1 MAENRDAILADF
13 QACTGI
19 DDFGEAILYLEQTN
33 WDLLAAINKAMPQ
46 TTQQLPSEMA
56 PDIEMVEEIKVTPLS
71 SSSSS
76 SSSSKLQTVQNSNK
90 TGAMK
95 ADIVESAKPG
105 TSRPKSCMKNRQLTF
120 HINYLDN
127 VYKINLSDL
136 STLRDLKQFIWCKT
150 TVPPCQQKLY
160 GWKKEFANMT
170 PNTVLQTLDLP
181 RENTLYLQS
190 SLPQDGDLA
199 NEAVILSDRMTQTY
213 TLNVKDEVHNKTYKL
228 KFPGTRTVLE
238 VKTDIYSLIDVP
250 VRNQQWK
257 GWPSSLKDDNV
268 ILAQSGI
275 CYPEHD
281 LSVGKLPVKEE
292 KKKVVDLIDSDSSID
307 EPEDVEEFDV
317 PEEFT
322 GDDDIFIDDV
332 KPTKIERLMP
342 ENVVDEVM
350 GTLHFAEQFE
360 KRYGPAHPEFFT
372 GTFEDA
378 LKESCLKPAK
388 ERKLLA
394 VYLHH
399 DNSVLANVFCTQLL
413 GFETV
418 LQLLSAN
425 FIVWGWDITYES
437 NKERFLYS
445 VTQTLGTVGSLAVS
459 SIDVDTLPVLM
470 IIMRSR
476 SNTEIFTIVHGNVGV
491 NELLTNLVQAVDV
504 FQEQR
509 RADIGVEEERQA
521 RERVKREQDRAYQE
535 SLAADR
541 AKEEAKQMQEELE
554 KKKKEQAENERL
566 AEEARKEAHR
576 QAVESSLPPE
586 PQQGAG
592 DGVMKVRVR
601 LPAGKFLERK
611 FQSDTPLQ
619 TLFNFLIVEGYPT
632 EEYKLLSSWPRRD
645 EKQSP
650 KYEIFTQPRQFYQ
663 PRYVQRQELTD
674 CFQCIKLLPSEMDP
688 LYSHPNMSGHM
699 FVILLLRQFRNF
711 APHVQEDNVLDSSKY
726 PSLHLLYSFRAGYQ
740 IRLEHFAWLSTN
752 RSEWPNPI
760 SNPSFYLR
768 FISARWTCYLE
779 RFPNNDY
786 NFSDAIVNMSYN
798 SNILF
803 QVVILAAIIPVQ
815 YPQFSMPLIV
825 KFGNKKWSI
834 FVIARNAVPLGPPT
848 SPSKPGNNG
857 ITTNTLN
864 TAPSLC
870 ALRILF
876 NNVSP
881 I

>member
-19 DDFGEAILYLEQTN
+19 DDFGEAILYLEETN

-46 TTQQLPSEMA
+46 GTQQLPSEMTS
-56 PDIEMVEEIKVTPLS
+56 DIEMVEEIKITPH
-71 SSSSS
+71 
-76 SSSSKLQTVQNSNK
+76 SSSSKQQTAQNSK
-90 TGAMK
+90 KIGTK

-105 TSRPKSCMKNRQLTF
+105 TSRPKSCMRNRTLTF

-127 VYKINLSDL
+127 VYKINLSEL
-136 STLRDLKQFIWCKT
+136 STLKDLKQFIWYKT
-150 TVPPCQQKLY
+150 NIAPCQQHLH
-160 GWKKEFANMT
+160 GWKKEPQT
-170 PNTVLQTLDLP
+170 SNTILQTLDLP
-181 RENTLYLQS
+181 RENTLYLS
-190 SLPQDGDLA
+190 SLSQDGDLSHETI
-199 NEAVILSDRMTQTY
+199 NLSDRMIQTY
-213 TLNVKDEVHNKTYKL
+213 TLNVKDEVHNKTYNL
-228 KFPGTRTVLE
+228 KFPGTRTILE

-307 EPEDVEEFDV
+307 EPEDVEEFEDV
-317 PEEFT
+317 PETFT
-322 GDDDIFIDDV
+322 VEDDIFIDDV
-332 KPTKIERLMP
+332 KSTKVERLMP

-360 KRYGPAHPEFFT
+360 KRYGPAHPEFFA

-445 VTQTLGTVGSLAVS
+445 VTQTLGTIGSLAVS

-491 NELLTNLVQAVDV
+491 NELLTNLVQAVDI

-521 RERVKREQDRAYQE
+521 RERVKQEQDRAYQE

-611 FQSDTPLQ
+611 FQPDTPLQ

-645 EKQSP
+645 LTSMDSKLTLMELKFCP
-650 KYEIFTQPRQFYQ
+650 
-663 PRYVQRQELTD
+663 QET
-674 CFQCIKLLPSEMDP
+674 
-688 LYSHPNMSGHM
+688 
-699 FVILLLRQFRNF
+699 VIL
-711 APHVQEDNVLDSSKY
+711 E
-726 PSLHLLYSFRAGYQ
+726 
-740 IRLEHFAWLSTN
+740 
-752 RSEWPNPI
+752 
-760 SNPSFYLR
+760 
-768 FISARWTCYLE
+768 E
-779 RFPNNDY
+779 R
-786 NFSDAIVNMSYN
+786 
-798 SNILF
+798 
-803 QVVILAAIIPVQ
+803 
-815 YPQFSMPLIV
+815 
-825 KFGNKKWSI
+825 
-834 FVIARNAVPLGPPT
+834 
-848 SPSKPGNNG
+848 
-857 ITTNTLN
+857 
-864 TAPSLC
+864 
-870 ALRILF
+870 
-876 NNVSP
+876 
-881 I
+881 

>member
-19 DDFGEAILYLEQTN
+19 DDFGEAILYLEETN

-46 TTQQLPSEMA
+46 GTQQLPSEMTS
-56 PDIEMVEEIKVTPLS
+56 DIEMVEEIKITPH
-71 SSSSS
+71 
-76 SSSSKLQTVQNSNK
+76 SSSSKQQTAQNSK
-90 TGAMK
+90 KIGTK

-105 TSRPKSCMKNRQLTF
+105 TSRPKSCMRNRTLTF

-127 VYKINLSDL
+127 VYKINLSEL
-136 STLRDLKQFIWCKT
+136 STLKDLKQFIWYKT
-150 TVPPCQQKLY
+150 NIAPCQQHLR
-160 GWKKEFANMT
+160 GWKKEPQT
-170 PNTVLQTLDLP
+170 SNTILQTLDLP
-181 RENTLYLQS
+181 RENTLYLS
-190 SLPQDGDLA
+190 SLSQDGDLSHETI
-199 NEAVILSDRMTQTY
+199 NLSDRMIQTY
-213 TLNVKDEVHNKTYKL
+213 TLNVKDEVHNKTYNL
-228 KFPGTRTVLE
+228 KFPGTRTILE

-292 KKKVVDLIDSDSSID
+292 KKVIDLIDSDSSID
-307 EPEDVEEFDV
+307 EPEDVEEFEDV
-317 PEEFT
+317 PETFT
-322 GDDDIFIDDV
+322 VEDDIFIDDV
-332 KPTKIERLMP
+332 KSTKVERLMP

-360 KRYGPAHPEFFT
+360 KRYGPAHPEFFA

-445 VTQTLGTVGSLAVS
+445 VTQTLGTIGSLAVS

-491 NELLTNLVQAVDV
+491 NELLTNLVQAVDI

-521 RERVKREQDRAYQE
+521 RERVKQEQDRAYQE

-611 FQSDTPLQ
+611 FQPDTPLQ

-645 EKQSP
+645 LTSMDSKLTLMELKFCP
-650 KYEIFTQPRQFYQ
+650 
-663 PRYVQRQELTD
+663 QET
-674 CFQCIKLLPSEMDP
+674 
-688 LYSHPNMSGHM
+688 
-699 FVILLLRQFRNF
+699 VIL
-711 APHVQEDNVLDSSKY
+711 E
-726 PSLHLLYSFRAGYQ
+726 
-740 IRLEHFAWLSTN
+740 
-752 RSEWPNPI
+752 
-760 SNPSFYLR
+760 
-768 FISARWTCYLE
+768 E
-779 RFPNNDY
+779 R
-786 NFSDAIVNMSYN
+786 
-798 SNILF
+798 
-803 QVVILAAIIPVQ
+803 
-815 YPQFSMPLIV
+815 
-825 KFGNKKWSI
+825 
-834 FVIARNAVPLGPPT
+834 
-848 SPSKPGNNG
+848 
-857 ITTNTLN
+857 
-864 TAPSLC
+864 
-870 ALRILF
+870 
-876 NNVSP
+876 
-881 I
+881 

>member
-19 DDFGEAILYLEQTN
+19 DDFGEAILYLEETN

-46 TTQQLPSEMA
+46 GTQQLPSEMTS
-56 PDIEMVEEIKVTPLS
+56 DIEMVEEIKITPHS
-71 SSSSS
+71 SLT
-76 SSSSKLQTVQNSNK
+76 KQQTAQNSK
-90 TGAMK
+90 KIGTTK
-95 ADIVESAKPG
+95 ADVIENAKPG
-105 TSRPKSCMKNRQLTF
+105 TSRPKSCMRNRTLTF

-127 VYKINLSDL
+127 VYKINLSEL
-136 STLRDLKQFIWCKT
+136 STLKDLKQFIWYKT
-150 TVPPCQQKLY
+150 NIAPCQQHLY
-160 GWKKEFANMT
+160 GWKKEPQT
-170 PNTVLQTLDLP
+170 SNTILQTLDLP
-181 RENTLYLQS
+181 RENTLYLS
-190 SLPQDGDLA
+190 SLSQDGDLSH
-199 NEAVILSDRMTQTY
+199 ETISLSDRMSQTY
-213 TLNVKDEVHNKTYKL
+213 TLNVKDEVHNKTYNL
-228 KFPGTRTVLE
+228 KFPGSRTILE

-281 LSVGKLPVKEE
+281 LSVGKLPAKEE
-292 KKKVVDLIDSDSSID
+292 KKKVIDLIDSDSSID
-307 EPEDVEEFDV
+307 EPEDVEEFEDV
-317 PEEFT
+317 PETFT
-322 GDDDIFIDDV
+322 VEDDIFIDDV
-332 KPTKIERLMP
+332 KSTKVERLMP
-342 ENVVDEVM
+342 ENVVDEVT

-360 KRYGPAHPEFFT
+360 KRYGPAHPEFFA

-445 VTQTLGTVGSLAVS
+445 VTQTLGTIGSLAVS

-491 NELLTNLVQAVDV
+491 NELLTNLVQAVDI

-521 RERVKREQDRAYQE
+521 RERVKEEQDRAYQE

-554 KKKKEQAENERL
+554 KKKKEEAENERL

-586 PQQGAG
+586 PQQGVG
-592 DGVMKVRVR
+592 DGVMKIRVR

-611 FQSDTPLQ
+611 FQPDTPLQ

-645 EKQSP
+645 LTLMDSKLTLMELKFCP
-650 KYEIFTQPRQFYQ
+650 
-663 PRYVQRQELTD
+663 QET
-674 CFQCIKLLPSEMDP
+674 
-688 LYSHPNMSGHM
+688 
-699 FVILLLRQFRNF
+699 VIL
-711 APHVQEDNVLDSSKY
+711 E
-726 PSLHLLYSFRAGYQ
+726 
-740 IRLEHFAWLSTN
+740 
-752 RSEWPNPI
+752 
-760 SNPSFYLR
+760 
-768 FISARWTCYLE
+768 E
-779 RFPNNDY
+779 R
-786 NFSDAIVNMSYN
+786 
-798 SNILF
+798 
-803 QVVILAAIIPVQ
+803 
-815 YPQFSMPLIV
+815 
-825 KFGNKKWSI
+825 
-834 FVIARNAVPLGPPT
+834 
-848 SPSKPGNNG
+848 
-857 ITTNTLN
+857 
-864 TAPSLC
+864 
-870 ALRILF
+870 
-876 NNVSP
+876 
-881 I
+881 

>member
-19 DDFGEAILYLEQTN
+19 DDFGEAILYLEETN

-46 TTQQLPSEMA
+46 GTQQLPSEMTS
-56 PDIEMVEEIKVTPLS
+56 DIEMVEEIKVTS
-71 SSSSS
+71 H
-76 SSSSKLQTVQNSNK
+76 SSSSKQQTAQNSK
-90 TGAMK
+90 KIGTK

-105 TSRPKSCMKNRQLTF
+105 TSRPKSCMRNRTLTF

-127 VYKINLSDL
+127 VYKINLSEL
-136 STLRDLKQFIWCKT
+136 STLKDLKQFIWYKT
-150 TVPPCQQKLY
+150 NIAPCQQHLR
-160 GWKKEFANMT
+160 GWKKEPQT
-170 PNTVLQTLDLP
+170 SNTILQTLDLP
-181 RENTLYLQS
+181 RENTLYLS
-190 SLPQDGDLA
+190 SLSQDGDLSHETI
-199 NEAVILSDRMTQTY
+199 NLSDRMIQTY
-213 TLNVKDEVHNKTYKL
+213 TLNVKDEVHNKTYNL
-228 KFPGTRTVLE
+228 KFPGTRTILE

-292 KKKVVDLIDSDSSID
+292 KKKVIDLIDSDSSID
-307 EPEDVEEFDV
+307 EPEDVEEFEDV
-317 PEEFT
+317 PETFT
-322 GDDDIFIDDV
+322 VEDDIFIDDV
-332 KPTKIERLMP
+332 KSTKVERLMP

-360 KRYGPAHPEFFT
+360 KRYGPAHPEFFA

-445 VTQTLGTVGSLAVS
+445 VTQTLGTIGSLAVS

-491 NELLTNLVQAVDV
+491 NELLTNLVQAVDI

-521 RERVKREQDRAYQE
+521 RERVKQEQDRAYQE

-611 FQSDTPLQ
+611 FQPDTPLQ

-645 EKQSP
+645 LTSMDAKLTLMELKFCP
-650 KYEIFTQPRQFYQ
+650 
-663 PRYVQRQELTD
+663 QET
-674 CFQCIKLLPSEMDP
+674 
-688 LYSHPNMSGHM
+688 
-699 FVILLLRQFRNF
+699 VIL
-711 APHVQEDNVLDSSKY
+711 E
-726 PSLHLLYSFRAGYQ
+726 
-740 IRLEHFAWLSTN
+740 
-752 RSEWPNPI
+752 
-760 SNPSFYLR
+760 
-768 FISARWTCYLE
+768 E
-779 RFPNNDY
+779 R
-786 NFSDAIVNMSYN
+786 
-798 SNILF
+798 
-803 QVVILAAIIPVQ
+803 
-815 YPQFSMPLIV
+815 
-825 KFGNKKWSI
+825 
-834 FVIARNAVPLGPPT
+834 
-848 SPSKPGNNG
+848 
-857 ITTNTLN
+857 
-864 TAPSLC
+864 
-870 ALRILF
+870 
-876 NNVSP
+876 
-881 I
+881 

>member
-19 DDFGEAILYLEQTN
+19 DDFGEAILYLEETN

-46 TTQQLPSEMA
+46 GTQQLPSEMTS
-56 PDIEMVEEIKVTPLS
+56 DIEMIEEIKVTPH
-71 SSSSS
+71 
-76 SSSSKLQTVQNSNK
+76 SSSSKLQTAQSSKKIGN
-90 TGAMK
+90 TK
-95 ADIVESAKPG
+95 ADVVESAKPG
-105 TSRPKSCMKNRQLTF
+105 TSRPKSCMRNRTLTF

-127 VYKINLSDL
+127 VYKINLSEL
-136 STLRDLKQFIWCKT
+136 STLKDLKQFIWYKT
-150 TVPPCQQKLY
+150 NIAPCQQHLH
-160 GWKKEFANMT
+160 GWKKEPQTSNII
-170 PNTVLQTLDLP
+170 LQTLDLP
-181 RENTLYLQS
+181 RENTLYLS
-190 SLPQDGDLA
+190 SLSQDGDLSHETV
-199 NEAVILSDRMTQTY
+199 NLSDRMIQTY
-213 TLNVKDEVHNKTYKL
+213 TLNVKDEVHNKTYNL

-281 LSVGKLPVKEE
+281 LSVGKLPAKEE
-292 KKKVVDLIDSDSSID
+292 KKKVIDLIDSDSSID
-307 EPEDVEEFDV
+307 EPEDVEEFEDV
-317 PEEFT
+317 PETFT
-322 GDDDIFIDDV
+322 VEDDIFIDDV
-332 KPTKIERLMP
+332 KSTKIERLMP

-360 KRYGPAHPEFFT
+360 KRYGPAHPEFFA

-437 NKERFLYS
+437 NKDRFLYS

-491 NELLTNLVQAVDV
+491 NELLTNLVQAVDI

-521 RERVKREQDRAYQE
+521 RERVKQEQDRAYQE

-611 FQSDTPLQ
+611 FQPDTPLQ

-645 EKQSP
+645 
-650 KYEIFTQPRQFYQ
+650 
-663 PRYVQRQELTD
+663 
-674 CFQCIKLLPSEMDP
+674 
-688 LYSHPNMSGHM
+688 
-699 FVILLLRQFRNF
+699 
-711 APHVQEDNVLDSSKY
+711 
-726 PSLHLLYSFRAGYQ
+726 
-740 IRLEHFAWLSTN
+740 
-752 RSEWPNPI
+752 
-760 SNPSFYLR
+760 
-768 FISARWTCYLE
+768 
-779 RFPNNDY
+779 
-786 NFSDAIVNMSYN
+786 
-798 SNILF
+798 
-803 QVVILAAIIPVQ
+803 
-815 YPQFSMPLIV
+815 
-825 KFGNKKWSI
+825 
-834 FVIARNAVPLGPPT
+834 
-848 SPSKPGNNG
+848 
-857 ITTNTLN
+857 
-864 TAPSLC
+864 
-870 ALRILF
+870 
-876 NNVSP
+876 VSR
-881 I
+881 

>member
-19 DDFGEAILYLEQTN
+19 DDFGEAILYLEETN

-46 TTQQLPSEMA
+46 GTQQLPSEMTS
-56 PDIEMVEEIKVTPLS
+56 DIEMVEEIKITPH
-71 SSSSS
+71 
-76 SSSSKLQTVQNSNK
+76 SSSSKQQTAQNSK
-90 TGAMK
+90 KIGTK

-105 TSRPKSCMKNRQLTF
+105 TSRPKSCMRNRTLTF

-127 VYKINLSDL
+127 VYKINLSEL
-136 STLRDLKQFIWCKT
+136 STLKDLKQFIWYKT
-150 TVPPCQQKLY
+150 NIAPCQQHLR
-160 GWKKEFANMT
+160 GWKKEPQT
-170 PNTVLQTLDLP
+170 SNTILQTLDLP
-181 RENTLYLQS
+181 RENTLYLS
-190 SLPQDGDLA
+190 SLSQDGDLSHETI
-199 NEAVILSDRMTQTY
+199 NLSDRMIQTY
-213 TLNVKDEVHNKTYKL
+213 TLNVKDEVHNKTYNL
-228 KFPGTRTVLE
+228 KFPGTRTILE

-292 KKKVVDLIDSDSSID
+292 KKKVIDLIDSDSSID
-307 EPEDVEEFDV
+307 EPEDVEEFEDV
-317 PEEFT
+317 PETFT
-322 GDDDIFIDDV
+322 VEDDIFIDDV
-332 KPTKIERLMP
+332 KSTKVERLMP

-360 KRYGPAHPEFFT
+360 KRYGPAHPEFFA

-445 VTQTLGTVGSLAVS
+445 VTQTLGTIGSLAVS

-491 NELLTNLVQAVDV
+491 NELLTNLVQAVDI

-521 RERVKREQDRAYQE
+521 RERVKQEQDRAYQE

-611 FQSDTPLQ
+611 FQPDTPLQ

-645 EKQSP
+645 
-650 KYEIFTQPRQFYQ
+650 
-663 PRYVQRQELTD
+663 
-674 CFQCIKLLPSEMDP
+674 
-688 LYSHPNMSGHM
+688 
-699 FVILLLRQFRNF
+699 
-711 APHVQEDNVLDSSKY
+711 
-726 PSLHLLYSFRAGYQ
+726 
-740 IRLEHFAWLSTN
+740 
-752 RSEWPNPI
+752 
-760 SNPSFYLR
+760 
-768 FISARWTCYLE
+768 
-779 RFPNNDY
+779 
-786 NFSDAIVNMSYN
+786 
-798 SNILF
+798 
-803 QVVILAAIIPVQ
+803 
-815 YPQFSMPLIV
+815 
-825 KFGNKKWSI
+825 
-834 FVIARNAVPLGPPT
+834 
-848 SPSKPGNNG
+848 
-857 ITTNTLN
+857 
-864 TAPSLC
+864 
-870 ALRILF
+870 
-876 NNVSP
+876 VSR
-881 I
+881 

>member
-19 DDFGEAILYLEQTN
+19 DDFGEAILYLEETN

-46 TTQQLPSEMA
+46 GTQQLPSEMNS
-56 PDIEMVEEIKVTPLS
+56 DIEMIEEIKVTPH
-71 SSSSS
+71 S
-76 SSSSKLQTVQNSNK
+76 SSSSKLQTAQNSK
-90 TGAMK
+90 KIGTTK
-95 ADIVESAKPG
+95 ADIIESAKPG
-105 TSRPKSCMKNRQLTF
+105 TSRPKSCMRNRTLTF

-127 VYKINLSDL
+127 VYKINLSEL
-136 STLRDLKQFIWCKT
+136 STLKDLKQFIWYKT
-150 TVPPCQQKLY
+150 NIAPCQQYLH
-160 GWKKEFANMT
+160 GWKKEPQT
-170 PNTVLQTLDLP
+170 SNTILQTLDLP
-181 RENTLYLQS
+181 RENTLYLS
-190 SLPQDGDLA
+190 SLSQDGDSSH
-199 NEAVILSDRMTQTY
+199 ETVSLSDRMIQTY
-213 TLNVKDEVHNKTYKL
+213 TLNVKDEVHNKTYNL

-281 LSVGKLPVKEE
+281 LSVGKLPAKEE
-292 KKKVVDLIDSDSSID
+292 KKKVIDLIDSDSSID
-307 EPEDVEEFDV
+307 EPEDVEEFEDV
-317 PEEFT
+317 PETFT
-322 GDDDIFIDDV
+322 VEDDIFIDDV
-332 KPTKIERLMP
+332 KSTKVERLMP
-342 ENVVDEVM
+342 ENIVDEVM
-350 GTLHFAEQFE
+350 GTLYFAEQFE
-360 KRYGPAHPEFFT
+360 KRYGPAHPEFFA

-491 NELLTNLVQAVDV
+491 NELLTNLVQAVDI

-521 RERVKREQDRAYQE
+521 RERVKQEQDRAYQE

-645 EKQSP
+645 LTSMDSKLTLMELKFCP
-650 KYEIFTQPRQFYQ
+650 
-663 PRYVQRQELTD
+663 QET
-674 CFQCIKLLPSEMDP
+674 
-688 LYSHPNMSGHM
+688 
-699 FVILLLRQFRNF
+699 VIL
-711 APHVQEDNVLDSSKY
+711 E
-726 PSLHLLYSFRAGYQ
+726 
-740 IRLEHFAWLSTN
+740 
-752 RSEWPNPI
+752 
-760 SNPSFYLR
+760 
-768 FISARWTCYLE
+768 E
-779 RFPNNDY
+779 R
-786 NFSDAIVNMSYN
+786 
-798 SNILF
+798 
-803 QVVILAAIIPVQ
+803 
-815 YPQFSMPLIV
+815 
-825 KFGNKKWSI
+825 
-834 FVIARNAVPLGPPT
+834 
-848 SPSKPGNNG
+848 
-857 ITTNTLN
+857 
-864 TAPSLC
+864 
-870 ALRILF
+870 
-876 NNVSP
+876 
-881 I
+881 

>member
-19 DDFGEAILYLEQTN
+19 DDFGEAILYLEETN

-46 TTQQLPSEMA
+46 GTQQLPSEMTS
-56 PDIEMVEEIKVTPLS
+56 DVEMIEEIKVTPH
-71 SSSSS
+71 S
-76 SSSSKLQTVQNSNK
+76 SSSSKLHTAQSSKKIGT
-90 TGAMK
+90 TK
-95 ADIVESAKPG
+95 ADAVESAKPG
-105 TSRPKSCMKNRQLTF
+105 TSRPKSCMRNRTLTF

-127 VYKINLSDL
+127 VYKINLSEL
-136 STLRDLKQFIWCKT
+136 STLKDLKQFIWYKT
-150 TVPPCQQKLY
+150 NIAPCQQHLH
-160 GWKKEFANMT
+160 GWKKEPQT
-170 PNTVLQTLDLP
+170 SNTILQTLDLP
-181 RENTLYLQS
+181 RENTLYLS
-190 SLPQDGDLA
+190 SLSQDGDSSH
-199 NEAVILSDRMTQTY
+199 ETVSLSDRMIQTY
-213 TLNVKDEVHNKTYKL
+213 TLNVKDEVHNKTYNL

-281 LSVGKLPVKEE
+281 LSVGKLPAKEE
-292 KKKVVDLIDSDSSID
+292 KKKIIDLIDSDSSID
-307 EPEDVEEFDV
+307 EPEDVEEFEDV
-317 PEEFT
+317 PETFT
-322 GDDDIFIDDV
+322 VEDDIFIDDV
-332 KPTKIERLMP
+332 KSTKVEHLMP

-360 KRYGPAHPEFFT
+360 KRYGLAHPEFFA

-491 NELLTNLVQAVDV
+491 NELLTNLVQAVDI

-521 RERVKREQDRAYQE
+521 RERVKQEQDRAYQE

-645 EKQSP
+645 LTSMDSKLTLMELKFCP
-650 KYEIFTQPRQFYQ
+650 
-663 PRYVQRQELTD
+663 QET
-674 CFQCIKLLPSEMDP
+674 
-688 LYSHPNMSGHM
+688 
-699 FVILLLRQFRNF
+699 VIL
-711 APHVQEDNVLDSSKY
+711 E
-726 PSLHLLYSFRAGYQ
+726 
-740 IRLEHFAWLSTN
+740 
-752 RSEWPNPI
+752 
-760 SNPSFYLR
+760 
-768 FISARWTCYLE
+768 E
-779 RFPNNDY
+779 R
-786 NFSDAIVNMSYN
+786 
-798 SNILF
+798 
-803 QVVILAAIIPVQ
+803 
-815 YPQFSMPLIV
+815 
-825 KFGNKKWSI
+825 
-834 FVIARNAVPLGPPT
+834 
-848 SPSKPGNNG
+848 
-857 ITTNTLN
+857 
-864 TAPSLC
+864 
-870 ALRILF
+870 
-876 NNVSP
+876 
-881 I
+881 

>member
-19 DDFGEAILYLEQTN
+19 DDFGEAILYLEETN

-46 TTQQLPSEMA
+46 GTQQLPSEMA
-56 PDIEMVEEIKVTPLS
+56 PDIEMVEEIKAIPQS
-71 SSSSS
+71 SST
-76 SSSSKLQTVQNSNK
+76 KLQAIAQNTKKLIGNTPKVVSDTAEN
-90 TGAMK
+90 AR
-95 ADIVESAKPG
+95 PG
-105 TSRPKSCMKNRQLTF
+105 TSRPKSCMRNRTLTF

-127 VYKINLSDL
+127 DYKINLSEL
-136 STLRDLKQFIWCKT
+136 STLKDLKQLIFLKT
-150 TVPPCQQKLY
+150 NVTPCQQILH
-160 GWKKEFANMT
+160 GWKKEPQT
-170 PNTVLQTLDLP
+170 LNTVLQTLELP
-181 RENTLYLQS
+181 REVTLYLS
-190 SLPQDGDLA
+190 SISQIGDLA
-199 NEAVILSDRMTQTY
+199 NDTVSLSSRMSQNY
-213 TLNVKDEVHNKTYKL
+213 TLNVKDEVHNETYKL

-238 VKTDIYSLIDVP
+238 VKTDVYSLIDVP

-268 ILAQSGI
+268 MLAQSGI

-281 LSVGKLPVKEE
+281 LSVGKLPSKED
-292 KKKVVDLIDSDSSID
+292 KKKVIDLVDSDSSID
-307 EPEDVEEFDV
+307 EQEDVEEFEQF
-317 PEEFT
+317 PEPFNVE
-322 GDDDIFIDDV
+322 DDIFIDDV
-332 KPTKIERLMP
+332 KSTKIERLMP

-360 KRYGPAHPEFFT
+360 KRYGPAHPEFFA

-437 NKERFLYS
+437 NKERFLHS
-445 VTQTLGTVGSLAVS
+445 VNQTLGTVGSLAVS
-459 SIDVDTLPVLM
+459 SIDVDSLPVLM

-476 SNTEIFTIVHGNVGV
+476 SNTEIFAIVHGNVGV

-521 RERVKREQDRAYQE
+521 RERVKQEQDRAYQE

-554 KKKKEQAENERL
+554 KRKKEQAENERL
-566 AEEARKEAHR
+566 AEKARKEAHR

-592 DGVMKVRVR
+592 DGIMKVRVR
-601 LPAGKFLERK
+601 LPAGEYLERK

-632 EEYKLLSSWPRRD
+632 EEYKILSCSDWPRRD
-645 EKQSP
+645 LTSLDSKLTLMELKFCP
-650 KYEIFTQPRQFYQ
+650 
-663 PRYVQRQELTD
+663 QET
-674 CFQCIKLLPSEMDP
+674 
-688 LYSHPNMSGHM
+688 
-699 FVILLLRQFRNF
+699 VIL
-711 APHVQEDNVLDSSKY
+711 E
-726 PSLHLLYSFRAGYQ
+726 
-740 IRLEHFAWLSTN
+740 
-752 RSEWPNPI
+752 
-760 SNPSFYLR
+760 
-768 FISARWTCYLE
+768 E
-779 RFPNNDY
+779 R
-786 NFSDAIVNMSYN
+786 
-798 SNILF
+798 
-803 QVVILAAIIPVQ
+803 
-815 YPQFSMPLIV
+815 
-825 KFGNKKWSI
+825 
-834 FVIARNAVPLGPPT
+834 
-848 SPSKPGNNG
+848 
-857 ITTNTLN
+857 
-864 TAPSLC
+864 
-870 ALRILF
+870 
-876 NNVSP
+876 
-881 I
+881 

>member
-1 MAENRDAILADF
+1 MTCPR
-13 QACTGI
+13 ACTGI
-19 DDFGEAILYLEQTN
+19 DDFGDAILYLEATN

-46 TTQQLPSEMA
+46 TTQQLPSEIT
-56 PDIEMVEEIKVTPLS
+56 PDIEMVEEIKVTPRS
-71 SSSSS
+71 ST
-76 SSSSKLQTVQNSNK
+76 SKLQTVQNSNK
-90 TGAMK
+90 PGAVK
-95 ADIVESAKPG
+95 ADVVENAKPG
-105 TSRPKSCMKNRQLTF
+105 TSRPKSCMKNRTLTF

-127 VYKINLSDL
+127 VYKINLSEL
-136 STLRDLKQFIWCKT
+136 STLRELKQFIWCKT
-150 TVPPCQQKLY
+150 SVAPCQQNLH
-160 GWKKEFANMT
+160 GWKKEPGT

-181 RENTLYLQS
+181 RENTLYLS
-190 SLPQDGDLA
+190 VLSQDGDVA
-199 NEAVILSDRMTQTY
+199 NETVSLSERMTQTY

-281 LSVGKLPVKEE
+281 LSVGKLPAKEE

-332 KPTKIERLMP
+332 KPTKVERLMP

-459 SIDVDTLPVLM
+459 GIDVDTLPILM

-521 RERVKREQDRAYQE
+521 RERVKQEQDRAYQE

-586 PQQGAG
+586 PQQGTG

-645 EKQSP
+645 LTSMDSKLTLMELKFCP
-650 KYEIFTQPRQFYQ
+650 
-663 PRYVQRQELTD
+663 QET
-674 CFQCIKLLPSEMDP
+674 
-688 LYSHPNMSGHM
+688 
-699 FVILLLRQFRNF
+699 VIL
-711 APHVQEDNVLDSSKY
+711 E
-726 PSLHLLYSFRAGYQ
+726 
-740 IRLEHFAWLSTN
+740 
-752 RSEWPNPI
+752 
-760 SNPSFYLR
+760 
-768 FISARWTCYLE
+768 E
-779 RFPNNDY
+779 R
-786 NFSDAIVNMSYN
+786 
-798 SNILF
+798 
-803 QVVILAAIIPVQ
+803 
-815 YPQFSMPLIV
+815 
-825 KFGNKKWSI
+825 
-834 FVIARNAVPLGPPT
+834 
-848 SPSKPGNNG
+848 
-857 ITTNTLN
+857 
-864 TAPSLC
+864 
-870 ALRILF
+870 
-876 NNVSP
+876 
-881 I
+881 

>member
-19 DDFGEAILYLEQTN
+19 YDFEEAILYLEETN

-71 SSSSS
+71 SSSS
-76 SSSSKLQTVQNSNK
+76 KLQNSK
-90 TGAMK
+90 KIGSVSTE
-95 ADIVESAKPG
+95 DIVENAKPG
-105 TSRPKSCMKNRQLTF
+105 TSRPKSCIKNRTLTF
-120 HINYLDN
+120 HINYLDK
-127 VYKINLSDL
+127 VYNINISEL
-136 STLRDLKQFIWCKT
+136 STLRELKQFIYYKT
-150 TVPPCQQKLY
+150 GVPVCQQNLH
-160 GWKKEFANMT
+160 GWKIEPASMT
-170 PNTVLQTLDLP
+170 TTLKVLDLP
-181 RENTLYLQS
+181 RENTLYLS
-190 SLPQDGDLA
+190 MLSQDGDLA
-199 NEAVILSDRMTQTY
+199 HESLSLSDRMTLTY

-257 GWPSSLKDDNV
+257 GWPSSMKDDNV

-281 LSVGKLPVKEE
+281 LSVGKLPAKEE
-292 KKKVVDLIDSDSSID
+292 KKKVVDLVDSDSSID
-307 EPEDVEEFDV
+307 EQEDVEEFDV

-332 KPTKIERLMP
+332 KPTKVERLMP
-342 ENVVDEVM
+342 EIVVDEVT

-360 KRYGPAHPEFFT
+360 KRYGAAHPEFFT

-445 VTQTLGTVGSLAVS
+445 ITQTLGTVGTLAVS

-509 RADIGVEEERQA
+509 RADIGAEEERQA
-521 RERVKREQDRAYQE
+521 RERVKQEQDRAYQE

-541 AKEEAKQMQEELE
+541 AKEEAKQMQEERE
-554 KKKKEQAENERL
+554 KKMKEQAENERL

-645 EKQSP
+645 
-650 KYEIFTQPRQFYQ
+650 
-663 PRYVQRQELTD
+663 
-674 CFQCIKLLPSEMDP
+674 
-688 LYSHPNMSGHM
+688 
-699 FVILLLRQFRNF
+699 
-711 APHVQEDNVLDSSKY
+711 
-726 PSLHLLYSFRAGYQ
+726 
-740 IRLEHFAWLSTN
+740 
-752 RSEWPNPI
+752 
-760 SNPSFYLR
+760 
-768 FISARWTCYLE
+768 
-779 RFPNNDY
+779 
-786 NFSDAIVNMSYN
+786 
-798 SNILF
+798 
-803 QVVILAAIIPVQ
+803 
-815 YPQFSMPLIV
+815 
-825 KFGNKKWSI
+825 
-834 FVIARNAVPLGPPT
+834 
-848 SPSKPGNNG
+848 
-857 ITTNTLN
+857 
-864 TAPSLC
+864 
-870 ALRILF
+870 
-876 NNVSP
+876 VSR
-881 I
+881 

>member
-19 DDFGEAILYLEQTN
+19 EDFGEAILYLEETN

-46 TTQQLPSEMA
+46 TTQQLPSEMT
-56 PDIEMVEEIKVTPLS
+56 PDIEMVEEIKVTPR
-71 SSSSS
+71 
-76 SSSSKLQTVQNSNK
+76 SSSSKLQAVQNSKK
-90 TGAMK
+90 TVTAK
-95 ADIVESAKPG
+95 ADIVENAKPG
-105 TSRPKSCMKNRQLTF
+105 TSRSKSCMKNRILTF

-127 VYKINLSDL
+127 IYKLNLSEL
-136 STLRDLKQFIWCKT
+136 STLRDLKQFIWYKT
-150 TVPPCQQKLY
+150 SVAPCQQNLH
-160 GWKKEFANMT
+160 GWKTEPET

-181 RENTLYLQS
+181 RESTLYLS
-190 SLPQDGDLA
+190 SLSQDGDLA
-199 NEAVILSDRMTQTY
+199 NESISLSDRMTQFY
-213 TLNVKDEVHNKTYKL
+213 TLNIKDEVHNKTYKL

-238 VKTDIYSLIDVP
+238 VKADIYSLIDVP

-275 CYPEHD
+275 CFPEHD
-281 LSVGKLPVKEE
+281 LFVGKLPAKEE

-307 EPEDVEEFDV
+307 EPEDVEEFEDV

-425 FIVWGWDITYES
+425 FIVWGWDITYDS

-476 SNTEIFTIVHGNVGV
+476 SNTEIFTIVDGNVGV

-521 RERVKREQDRAYQE
+521 RERVKQEQDRAYQE

-645 EKQSP
+645 LTSMDSKLTLMDLKFCP
-650 KYEIFTQPRQFYQ
+650 
-663 PRYVQRQELTD
+663 QET
-674 CFQCIKLLPSEMDP
+674 
-688 LYSHPNMSGHM
+688 
-699 FVILLLRQFRNF
+699 VIL
-711 APHVQEDNVLDSSKY
+711 E
-726 PSLHLLYSFRAGYQ
+726 
-740 IRLEHFAWLSTN
+740 
-752 RSEWPNPI
+752 
-760 SNPSFYLR
+760 
-768 FISARWTCYLE
+768 E
-779 RFPNNDY
+779 R
-786 NFSDAIVNMSYN
+786 
-798 SNILF
+798 
-803 QVVILAAIIPVQ
+803 
-815 YPQFSMPLIV
+815 
-825 KFGNKKWSI
+825 
-834 FVIARNAVPLGPPT
+834 
-848 SPSKPGNNG
+848 
-857 ITTNTLN
+857 
-864 TAPSLC
+864 
-870 ALRILF
+870 
-876 NNVSP
+876 
-881 I
+881 

>member
-19 DDFGEAILYLEQTN
+19 DDFGEAILYLEDTN

-46 TTQQLPSEMA
+46 GTQQLPSEMA
-56 PDIEMVEEIKVTPLS
+56 PDIEMVEEIKIIPHS
-71 SSSSS
+71 SSAKPQTAQ
-76 SSSSKLQTVQNSNK
+76 SSKKIET
-90 TGAMK
+90 TK
-95 ADIVESAKPG
+95 ADVVESAKPG
-105 TSRPKSCMKNRQLTF
+105 TSRPKSCMRNRMLTF

-127 VYKINLSDL
+127 VYKINLSEL
-136 STLRDLKQFIWCKT
+136 STLKDLKQFIWYKT
-150 TVPPCQQKLY
+150 NIAPCQQDLR
-160 GWKKEFANMT
+160 GWKKEPQT
-170 PNTVLQTLDLP
+170 SNTILQTLDLP
-181 RENTLYLQS
+181 RENTLYLS
-190 SLPQDGDLA
+190 TVSQDGDLSH
-199 NEAVILSDRMTQTY
+199 ETVSLSDRMVQNY
-213 TLNVKDEVHNKTYKL
+213 TLNVKDEVHNKTYNL

-292 KKKVVDLIDSDSSID
+292 KKKVIDLIDSDSSID
-307 EPEDVEEFDV
+307 EPEDVEEFEDV
-317 PEEFT
+317 PETFT
-322 GDDDIFIDDV
+322 VEDDIFIDDV
-332 KPTKIERLMP
+332 KSTKVERLMP

-360 KRYGPAHPEFFT
+360 KRYGPAHPEFFA

-437 NKERFLYS
+437 NKERFLFS

-491 NELLTNLVQAVDV
+491 NELLTNLVQAVDI

-521 RERVKREQDRAYQE
+521 RERVKQEQDRAYQE
-535 SLAADR
+535 SLAVDR

-601 LPAGKFLERK
+601 LPAGKILERK

-619 TLFNFLIVEGYPT
+619 TLFNFLIVEGYPI

-645 EKQSP
+645 LTSMDSKLTLMELKFCP
-650 KYEIFTQPRQFYQ
+650 
-663 PRYVQRQELTD
+663 QET
-674 CFQCIKLLPSEMDP
+674 
-688 LYSHPNMSGHM
+688 
-699 FVILLLRQFRNF
+699 VIL
-711 APHVQEDNVLDSSKY
+711 E
-726 PSLHLLYSFRAGYQ
+726 
-740 IRLEHFAWLSTN
+740 
-752 RSEWPNPI
+752 
-760 SNPSFYLR
+760 
-768 FISARWTCYLE
+768 E
-779 RFPNNDY
+779 R
-786 NFSDAIVNMSYN
+786 
-798 SNILF
+798 
-803 QVVILAAIIPVQ
+803 
-815 YPQFSMPLIV
+815 
-825 KFGNKKWSI
+825 
-834 FVIARNAVPLGPPT
+834 
-848 SPSKPGNNG
+848 
-857 ITTNTLN
+857 
-864 TAPSLC
+864 
-870 ALRILF
+870 
-876 NNVSP
+876 
-881 I
+881 